1 MRGTQY
7 QCPYCAQTS
16 SRRWNMKIHI
26 ERRHNGRVAQEQ
38 ARSGLVDSSSVFSG
52 QEQRE
57 KDSFSKMRDEIRDM
71 HETMRQIAEIRSMSN
86 QFQSSSYYSFPQD
99 QLYNAMS
106 SFNTQQSHETNAKL
120 SRITDWYTSLAILD
134 NLFRTNKNIGLRGY
148 ICNNCFDCWVHPVYT
163 NSGEMISLLKS
174 IKPSPHTCNPEK
186 VADLQTNIQNS
197 RSKKCESENTL
208 INVLVVLITALCSY
222 LPRNKIRLKTE
233 ELMISPAY
241 PSAKSTDIP
250 GQDRAYSP
258 HLHEDKKE
266 EQKQHQDAPMSFG
279 TQTEE
284 LNCNSVD
291 IDLYNVEKSHWTYR
305 AISETRD
312 NGKSTIVMD
321 ASELVDFVNVVKG
334 SYGILRCYIDG
345 SVQHFFIYLSFKDN

>member
-26 ERRHNGRVAQEQ
+26 QRRHNGRVAQGQ
-38 ARSGLVDSSSVFSG
+38 PRSGLVDSSHKMFSG
-52 QEQRE
+52 QEQQER
-57 KDSFSKMRDEIRDM
+57 DSFSMRDEIRDM
-71 HETMRQIAEIRSMSN
+71 HETMRQIAQIRSMSN
-86 QFQSSSYYSFPQD
+86 QFQSSSSYSFPLD
-99 QLYNAMS
+99 QLHYMS
-106 SFNTQQSHETNAKL
+106 TFNMQRSPEINAKL
-120 SRITDWYTSLAILD
+120 NWITDWYTSLAIRD

-163 NSGEMISLLKS
+163 NSGDMISLLKS
-174 IKPSPHTCNPEK
+174 IKPSPHICNPEK
-186 VADLQTNIQNS
+186 VADLQINVQNI

-208 INVLVVLITALCSY
+208 INLLVVLITALCSY

-241 PSAKSTDIP
+241 PSAKSNDVP
-250 GQDRAYSP
+250 RQDKAHSP
-258 HLHEDKKE
+258 HLHEDNVE

-279 TQTEE
+279 TLTGE

-305 AISETRD
+305 TVSEARS

-321 ASELVDFVNVVKG
+321 ASELVDFVKVVKG
-334 SYGILRCYIDG
+334 SYGILRCHIDG